1 MESFSNPKTEPATF
15 WKKFKLR
22 TQDYLSWFWL
32 LILVIYL
39 GISAGRSIV
48 ANYRANQ
55 TIEALKNDIL
65 TLQLEKQ
72 RLEALAAYYQT
83 DAYKEKE
90 LRKRLLLKR
99 PGEKVIAFP
108 DEYVKSKLPKET
120 ETDSEDTTKLAKPNY
135 EKWIEYFRGE
145 L

>member
-1 MESFSNPKTEPATF
+1 M
-15 WKKFKLR
+15 
-22 TQDYLSWFWL
+22 
-32 LILVIYL
+32 VIYL

-55 TIEALKNDIL
+55 TIESLKDDIL
-65 TLQLEKQ
+65 NLQLEKQ
-72 RLEALAAYYQT
+72 RLEALGAYYQT

-99 PGEKVIAFP
+99 PGERVIAIP
-108 DEYVKSKLPKET
+108 DSYTESKMPKEKEI
-120 ETDSEDTTKLAKPNY
+120 ETEDTTKLAKPNF